1 MVRHTAHNLLLRCFL
16 SIVRRRRDL
25 LKKLFPQTFYNPL
38 SLVGAVVFFFNIG
51 LMIFLAV
58 VEMFSKHPRPYADI
72 IIFMV
77 LPLIV
82 SSGLVLIVVG
92 IVRERRR
99 LRAGGVTETRLLTL
113 DFNNPKHRT
122 LVLVFS
128 CGFVIMSLL
137 YAFAGFKTYEYTES
151 DTFCGVLCHSSGQSL
166 HQAEN
171 NSYSFSP
178 HAKIGCST
186 CHVGSGVQ
194 YFVLYKVRGMR
205 QLFNLITGQVPRPIH
220 ASLSGLRPAQA
231 VCESCHGPK
240 YQFYERLEA
249 RQFFLS
255 DTGNTPWKLDLL
267 LKMGTAGLKTDR
279 PPKMHWHSSTTEEII
294 YDASDQKGV
303 DIPWIHVKRHD
314 GKVRTYRTGGTSAG
328 APEPKDDLKR
338 RMDCIDCHN
347 RAGHPF
353 KHPSDSLNALLSIGL
368 VDPALPDIKT
378 IAVKA
383 LGGEYRNSN
392 EGKEAIRKTITD
404 FYRTNHPSIV
414 EAQKQTID
422 RAITALQRTYEN
434 NYDPLMK
441 VSWKNFPSN
450 RGHRHAPGCF
460 RCHDGKH
467 VSEDGAVLSKD
478 CNLCHVLLE
487 HQVSGE
493 AGDKSATIRQI
504 KYPHPVDIG
513 DSYLTMNCSDC
524 HGAAA
529 Q

>member
-1 MVRHTAHNLLLRCFL
+1 M
-16 SIVRRRRDL
+16 
-25 LKKLFPQTFYNPL
+25 KKLFPQTFYNPL
-38 SLVGAVVFFFNIG
+38 SLVGAVVFLFNIG

-58 VEMFSKHPRPYADI
+58 VEMLAKHSRPYADI

-82 SSGLVLIVVG
+82 FFGLVLIVVG

-99 LRAGGVTETRLLTL
+99 LKAGGVIESRFPIL
-113 DFNNPKHRT
+113 DFNDPKHRT
-122 LVLVFS
+122 LVLVFI

-151 DTFCGVLCHSSGQSL
+151 DTFCGVLCHSSGQGI
-166 HQAEN
+166 HRAEN
-171 NSYSFSP
+171 LSYSFSP
-178 HAKIGCST
+178 HAKVGCST
-186 CHVGSGVQ
+186 CHVGSGVE

-205 QLFNLITGQVPRPIH
+205 QLFNLLTGRVPKPIP
-220 ASLSGLRPAQA
+220 APVADLRPAQD

-294 YDASDQKGV
+294 YDASDPKRIV
-303 DIPWIHVKRHD
+303 IPWVQVKRLD
-314 GKVRTYRTGGTSAG
+314 GKVRTYRSRGTAME
-328 APEPKDDLKR
+328 AKEPGDAAKR
-338 RMDCIDCHN
+338 RMDCVDCHN

-353 KHPSDSLNALLSIGL
+353 HHPSDILNALLSTGL

-378 IAVKA
+378 AALKA
-383 LGGEYRNSN
+383 LEGEYRTFD
-392 EGKEAIRKTITD
+392 EGKESIGKMITD
-404 FYRTNHPSIV
+404 FYRTRHPSIAESKKV
-414 EAQKQTID
+414 AID
-422 RAITALQRTYEN
+422 RAIAALQRSYER

-460 RCHDGKH
+460 RCHDGNH
-467 VSEDGAVLSKD
+467 VSEDGMLLSKD

-504 KYPHPVDIG
+504 TYPHPVDIG

-524 HGAAA
+524 HGATA